1 MRIRITRDAG
11 TLKAGIEQD
20 VPDTLAAELLR
31 YGYAELTVPA
41 VGGPGFDPGSDVLVP
56 EAIDH
61 PAPEVP
67 PRPAPKP
74 GSPEAVGRGRLR
86 QKEEGA

>member
-11 TLKAGIEQD
+11 TLKAGVEQD
-20 VPDTLAAELLR
+20 VPDILAAELLR
-31 YGYAELTVPA
+31 YGYAELSLPA

-56 EAIDH
+56 T
-61 PAPEVP
+61 PAPESQ

-74 GSPEAVGRGRLR
+74 GSPPDSPEAVGRGRLR